1 MNSEDHMAKACILV
15 VEDDPDILELVGFNL
30 GREGWQVLKAESGEA
45 GIQILKNAHV
55 DLILLDIMLPNLDG
69 IEVLKRLKAD
79 PRTAAVPVILAT
91 AKGEDHDVVVG
102 LELGADDYV
111 VKPYSP
117 RVLVARIKKRLGG
130 HADAGTRLPDGP
142 AGSRGSGQILE
153 CSPFRLDIGRHEA
166 KAGGQALDL
175 SATEF
180 ALMELF
186 LAHPGIV
193 FSRSQIIEA
202 VRGSDYPVTDRA
214 VDVQI
219 LGLRKKLGDHGD
231 LVETI
236 RGVGYRLKDPAP

>member
-1 MNSEDHMAKACILV
+1 MAKACILV
-15 VEDDPDILELVGFNL
+15 VEDDPDILELVSFNL

-45 GIQILKNAHV
+45 GLQMLRNTSV

-69 IEVLKRLKAD
+69 IEVLKRIKAD
-79 PRTAAVPVILAT
+79 PRTAAIPVIMAT
-91 AKGEDHDVVVG
+91 ARGEDHDVVVG

-117 RVLVARIKKRLGG
+117 RVLVARIKKRLHGQDGQIPPGAGSPAAAGG
-130 HADAGTRLPDGP
+130 HGLARVLELP
-142 AGSRGSGQILE
+142 
-153 CSPFRLDIGRHEA
+153 PFRLDIGRHEA
-166 KAGGQALDL
+166 RADGSVLDL

-186 LAHPGIV
+186 IGHPGIV

-219 LGLRKKLGDHGD
+219 LGLRKKLGTHGD
-231 LVETI
+231 RIETI
-236 RGVGYRLKDPAP
+236 RGVGYRLKDSPA

>member
-1 MNSEDHMAKACILV
+1 MAKACILV

-30 GREGWQVLKAESGEA
+30 GREGWQVLKADSGEA
-45 GIQILKNAHV
+45 GLQILKNAHV

-79 PRTAAVPVILAT
+79 TRTAAIPVILAT

-130 HADAGTRLPDGP
+130 HTDSGTRLPDGP
-142 AGSRGSGQILE
+142 AGSRGSGQVLE
-153 CSPFRLDIGRHEA
+153 CPPFRLDIGRHEA
-166 KAGGQALDL
+166 KASGQALDL

-219 LGLRKKLGDHGD
+219 LGLRKKLGPHGD
-231 LVETI
+231 TIETI